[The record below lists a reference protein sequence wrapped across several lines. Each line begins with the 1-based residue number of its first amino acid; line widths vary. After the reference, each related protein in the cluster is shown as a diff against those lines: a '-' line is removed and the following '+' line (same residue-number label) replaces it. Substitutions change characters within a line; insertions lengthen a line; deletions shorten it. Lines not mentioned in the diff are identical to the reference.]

1 MALLK
6 PSARI
11 EKFKRPISAEEVLM
25 PDPLLQVEG
34 IHTYIGKH
42 HILQGVSFEVFPGEV
57 TVLLGRNGAG
67 KTTTLRSIMGLL
79 PPSRGRILFKN
90 RPIQNMKPFEIARL
104 GIGFV
109 PEDRGLFNLLTVEE
123 NFRVAMLQEKGK
135 TPERM
140 EFILDVFP
148 DLKKFWKAKA
158 GILSGGQKQM
168 LAIAR
173 PLVNENELLLID
185 EPSKG
190 LAPIIIDHLIEAIQ
204 RLKEHTMIIL
214 VEQNFYM
221 ASGLGN
227 IFHLF
232 DDGRTVHK
240 GQMGELVRNEELKKK
255 YLGISG

>member
-1 MALLK
+1 VEADLVAEPILK
-6 PSARI
+6 
-11 EKFKRPISAEEVLM
+11 
-25 PDPLLQVEG
+25 VEG
-34 IHTYIGKH
+34 IHTFIGKH
-42 HILQGVSFEVFPGEV
+42 HVLQGVSFDVYPGRV

-79 PPSRGRILFKN
+79 SPSQGIILLRN
-90 RPIQNMKPFEIARL
+90 QAIQNMRSFDIARL

-123 NFRVAMLQEKGK
+123 NFRVAMFQEDKS
-135 TPERM
+135 TQQRLET
-140 EFILDVFP
+140 ILEIFP
-148 DLKKFWKAKA
+148 DLKRFWKAKA

-173 PLVNENELLLID
+173 PLVNNNELLLID

-190 LAPIIIDHLIEAIQ
+190 LAPIVIDHLIDAIQ
-204 RLKEHTMIIL
+204 KLQKQTMIIL

-221 ASGLGN
+221 ASSLGN
-227 IFHLF
+227 DFYIF

-240 GQMGELVRNEELKKK
+240 GQMEELVANEEMKKR

>member
-1 MALLK
+1 VEADLVAEPILK
-6 PSARI
+6 V
-11 EKFKRPISAEEVLM
+11 EE
-25 PDPLLQVEG
+25 
-34 IHTYIGKH
+34 IHTFIGKH
-42 HILQGVSFEVFPGEV
+42 HVLQGVSFDVYPGRV

-79 PPSRGRILFKN
+79 SPSQGIILLRN
-90 RPIQNMKPFEIARL
+90 QAIQNMRSFDIARL

-123 NFRVAMLQEKGK
+123 NFRVAMFQEDKS
-135 TPERM
+135 TQQRLET
-140 EFILDVFP
+140 ILEVFP
-148 DLKKFWKAKA
+148 DLKRFWKAKA

-173 PLVNENELLLID
+173 PLVNNNELLLID

-190 LAPIIIDHLIEAIQ
+190 LAPIVIDHLIDAIQ
-204 RLKEHTMIIL
+204 KLQKQTMIIL

-221 ASGLGN
+221 ASSLGN
-227 IFHLF
+227 DFYIF

-240 GQMGELVRNEELKKK
+240 GQMEELVANEEMKKR

>member
-1 MALLK
+1 
-6 PSARI
+6 
-11 EKFKRPISAEEVLM
+11 
-25 PDPLLQVEG
+25 
-34 IHTYIGKH
+34 
-42 HILQGVSFEVFPGEV
+42 
-57 TVLLGRNGAG
+57 VLLGRNGAG

-79 PPSRGRILFKN
+79 SPSQGIILLRN
-90 RPIQNMKPFEIARL
+90 RAIQNMRSFDIARL

-123 NFRVAMLQEKGK
+123 NFRVAMFQEDKS
-135 TPERM
+135 TQQRLET
-140 EFILDVFP
+140 ILEIFP
-148 DLKKFWKAKA
+148 DLKRFWKAKA

-173 PLVNENELLLID
+173 PLVNNNELLLID

-190 LAPIIIDHLIEAIQ
+190 LAPIVIDHLIDAIQ
-204 RLKEHTMIIL
+204 KLQKQTMIIL

-221 ASGLGN
+221 ASSLGN
-227 IFHLF
+227 DFYIF

-240 GQMGELVRNEELKKK
+240 GQMEELVANEEMKKR